1 MKRNLFLLLFL
12 FLIGA
17 RIGVNAQEYI
27 FHYEIPGHGH
37 VNHREE
43 HLTDSAIASN
53 SRFGYFLD
61 GFFIGPLPIGIDRD
75 SLESEFQFAEPVK
88 FPIKLRGIGENNDSL
103 FFESNESGKR
113 GIVKAEMA
121 GEPYEFYIAND
132 THPYKGGKK
141 INWVTLDEIRRSYFP
156 EVNGTC
162 IYTVNKFIIPN
173 KEKLYKFD
181 ADYILRLEKLESQTI
196 EALKDFPPFTIIRVF
211 TKTPNNY
218 HTHYQFSER
227 KFEKKK

>member
-121 GEPYEFYIAND
+121 GEP
-132 THPYKGGKK
+132 
-141 INWVTLDEIRRSYFP
+141 
-156 EVNGTC
+156 
-162 IYTVNKFIIPN
+162 
-173 KEKLYKFD
+173 
-181 ADYILRLEKLESQTI
+181 
-196 EALKDFPPFTIIRVF
+196 
-211 TKTPNNY
+211 
-218 HTHYQFSER
+218 
-227 KFEKKK
+227 